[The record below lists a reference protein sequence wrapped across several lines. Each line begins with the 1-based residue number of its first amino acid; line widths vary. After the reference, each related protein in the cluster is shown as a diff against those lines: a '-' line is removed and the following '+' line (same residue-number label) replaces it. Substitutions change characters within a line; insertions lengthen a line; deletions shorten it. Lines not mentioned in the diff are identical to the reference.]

1 MGVTWLHVS
10 DMHLTQTRSYDH
22 DVVLTALLES
32 VRDVKDNQTWKPDL
46 IFATGDIAG
55 KGDVGVFKGG
65 ENAPATK
72 FFNALLEAS
81 GVGRANLFIVPGN
94 HDVERKKGIGLVR
107 TLETQTD
114 IDEYFEDSSPKY
126 HLTFKLEA
134 FASWY
139 NYYFFP
145 RVFPVDSTCELISC
159 EINKVRLELLLINS
173 ALFCKEAKS
182 DHGMLCI
189 GRSCIDKCIN
199 NLREKRKKSEL
210 DLAIALMHHPF
221 EWLHTTCESIDL
233 KRTLRTQVDI
243 LLQGHLHQT
252 DVITGNML
260 QLGAGAG
267 YYSPDSPKRAL
278 YGQFNG
284 ATVEVCPFCY
294 QATSSPKVWTVDTSL
309 FPHEEG
315 YIGSF
320 TIPSRVKPIQ
330 PRPFLP
336 TSQEAKGSTEDIYAS
351 RYCDFLKGELE
362 NITNRQ
368 PNAFQDI
375 SVKLSDI
382 FIELPLSESWRN
394 EMRFEADSGFDQQ
407 MVGHIR
413 TPAEV
418 MDQAFQRKH
427 LMLVIG
433 DPGSG
438 KTTLLKHY
446 ALSCLENDGYKAF
459 GFKNPVMVFY
469 LALRALPKKDGA
481 YFSLPLFI
489 EAIAKEK
496 FYEFPQNIIAGW
508 LENQETLVLL
518 DGLDEISE
526 VVARKE
532 VCQWI
537 DNIVTRYPKA
547 RFVVTSR
554 TTGYRQLDQSR
565 PKNAIRADI
574 MDVTE
579 EQQAVFLQKWFAS
592 VLSADFSD
600 GYSTSWSESQ
610 QQEWADKQQQKAK
623 DKADAITTY
632 LKKDKE
638 KTKENKNKSIW
649 ALAGV
654 PLLLQFMAMLWKEKD
669 CLPKSRTDLYKNVLE
684 YLLSYQDNRQQT
696 KSQLP
701 AEDAMRVLA
710 SVSLWLQIIV
720 GKDQGSK
727 KTMKKKMQVVLNNL
741 DNPPTVD
748 GFCEDMIYHAG
759 LLIEY
764 GKKDE
769 DMYGFRHKSF
779 REYMAA
785 VKLSNTCKQKQI
797 TKLATHFSD
806 DWWSEPLRFFIG
818 QSDEV
823 TVTAF
828 INEVIDSA
836 ISRELNQ
843 TQQDLLVTLVEEAQA
858 IDITALQA
866 RLNNPNTTQNQQRY
880 LQECLKATG
889 KKEAVDSVMEFAKKG
904 LVNYHT
910 DQLDAL
916 YILIKGG
923 TFTYSLTKK
932 PEPVQDLYVAKFTV
946 TNQLYGRFINYLASK
961 EPSFA
966 GIIPIETYKKKLLGL
981 AKGIKGFSDH
991 LADMM
996 NELPTRFRSDSADDK
1011 RFNKDEQP
1019 VMDVTWYAARAYCL
1033 WLSLIESGGTND
1045 HLYRLPTEMQWEYAA
1060 VGKESRTYPWGEQK
1074 PTSNLANYNNNEG
1087 GTTPVGRYPE
1097 GATPEGL
1104 YDMAGNVWEWTDSWY
1119 DDTCSTR
1126 VLRGGS
1132 WLNFAEYCR
1141 SAYRTFSSPD
1151 SRFNFV
1157 GFRLV
1162 FVP

>member
-1087 GTTPVGRYPE
+1087 GTTPVGRYRE

-1119 DDTCSTR
+1119 DDTCSDR

-1132 WLNFAEYCR
+1132 WGDDAEYCR
-1141 SAYRTFSSPD
+1141 SAYRGDFSPVHRNHD
-1151 SRFNFV
+1151 V

>member
-469 LALRALPKKDGA
+469 LALRELPKKDGA

-574 MDVTE
+574 MDFTE
-579 EQQAVFLQKWFAS
+579 EQQAIFLQKWFAS

-1119 DDTCSTR
+1119 DDTCSGR

-1132 WLNFAEYCR
+1132 WGDDAGGCR
-1141 SAYRTFSSPD
+1141 SAYRGNYTPGTRD
-1151 SRFNFV
+1151 YDV
-1157 GFRLV
+1157 GFRPV

>member
-32 VRDVKDNQTWKPDL
+32 VRDVKDNQKWKPDL

-81 GVGRANLFIVPGN
+81 GVDRKNLFIVPGN

-221 EWLHTTCESIDL
+221 EWLHTKYESIDL
-233 KRTLRTQVDI
+233 KNTLRTQVDI

-278 YGQFNG
+278 YGQVNG
-284 ATVEVCPFCY
+284 ATVKVRPFCY

-320 TIPSRVKPIQ
+320 TIPSRFKP
-330 PRPFLP
+330 
-336 TSQEAKGSTEDIYAS
+336 QETDNNDAS
-351 RYCDFLKGELE
+351 RYRDFLKGELE

-375 SVKLSDI
+375 SVKLSNI
-382 FIELPLSESWRN
+382 FIELRLSESWRN

-469 LALRALPKKDGA
+469 LALRELPKKDGA
-481 YFSLPLFI
+481 YLSLPLFI

-496 FYEFPQNIIAGW
+496 FHEFPQEIIAGW

-537 DNIVTRYPKA
+537 NKIVTRYPKA

-574 MDVTE
+574 MDFTE
-579 EQQAVFLQKWFAS
+579 EQQAAFLQKWFAS
-592 VLSADFSD
+592 VLLADFSG
-600 GYSTSWSESQ
+600 GYSTSWSEQ
-610 QQEWADKQQQKAK
+610 KKKEWSDKQQQKAK
-623 DKADAITTY
+623 DKAEAITIY

-638 KTKENKNKSIW
+638 KTNENKNKSIW

-669 CLPKSRTDLYKNVLE
+669 CLPQSRTDLYKNVLE

-701 AEDAMRVLA
+701 AEDAMRVLG

-748 GFCEDMIYHAG
+748 DFCEDMIYHAG

-764 GKKDE
+764 GKKDD

-785 VKLSNTCKQKQI
+785 VKLSKVCTPKQFP
-797 TKLATHFSD
+797 KLIKHFGV
-806 DWWSEPLRFFIG
+806 DWWAEPLRFFIG
-818 QSDEV
+818 QCDEV

-858 IDITALQA
+858 IDIKALQV
-866 RLNNPNTTQNQQRY
+866 RLNDPDTAKNQQQY
-880 LQECLKATG
+880 LQACLKATG

-910 DQLDAL
+910 DKLDAL

-966 GIIPIETYKKKLLGL
+966 GIISIENYKTKLLGL
-981 AKGIKGFSDH
+981 AKGIKGFSNH

-1060 VGKESRTYPWGEQK
+1060 VGKESRTYPWGEQD
-1074 PTSNLANYNNNEG
+1074 PTPTLANYNFNEG
-1087 GTTPVGRYPE
+1087 ATTPVGRYSE

-1119 DDTCSTR
+1119 DDTCSYR
-1126 VLRGGS
+1126 VIRGGGWNDDSERCRSADRGGS
-1132 WLNFAEYCR
+1132 GPGDRY
-1141 SAYRTFSSPD
+1141 D
-1151 SRFNFV
+1151 SI